1 MTPDPPNVMVDLAD
15 RHGHAPPPE
24 GEDQPLRPGR
34 RPHRRRR
41 GRRPQ
46 AGGGAGFVNV
56 NNRLFAPLAGLDPAN
71 ILEGGYDWLDYT
83 DSGMTRHP
91 GLDLNSGPSCNS
103 DEGLPCVSPLAG
115 VVRAAIAWDGYTSG
129 EGSHVWIELTGD
141 PCCPGPTFF
150 HNDHLQVITCEVGQS
165 LVPGQQ
171 YGLAGRSGNWQCA
184 HGHVEWVKGAPQY
197 GYWQWPYGWSVGQV
211 EAAYHDPYAWW
222 QAATA
227 LVYAE
232 GGQPVPP
239 EVVEAMS
246 DWELT
251 NYVLAQLY
259 EWANIPFNPEGGMAK
274 TWVAALR
281 ANVYAG
287 RPRTDD
293 RLYGEGDGTGWWA
306 EFDHRVLIYNRDGSM
321 SWTG

>member
-1 MTPDPPNVMVDLAD
+1 MVSPNPMVDPAD

-24 GEDQPLRPGR
+24 GEDHPLRPGR
-34 RPHRRRR
+34 TPHRRHR
-41 GRRPQ
+41 Q
-46 AGGGAGFVNV
+46 GGGGGGFVNV
-56 NNRLFAPLAGLDPAN
+56 NNRLFAPLQGLNPAD

-83 DSGMTRHP
+83 DNGMTRHP
-91 GLDLNSGPSCNS
+91 GLDLNSGPGCDS
-103 DEGLPCVSPLAG
+103 DLGAACVSPLAG
-115 VVRAAIAWDGYTSG
+115 VVRATLFWDGYTSG
-129 EGSHVWIELTGD
+129 EGNHVWIEMDD
-141 PCCPGPTFF
+141 PCCPAPTFL
-150 HNDHLQVITCEVGQS
+150 HNDHLQRIDVRVGQR
-165 LVPGQQ
+165 LGPGEQ
-171 YGLAGRSGNWQCA
+171 YGLCGKSGNWSCA
-184 HGHVEWVKGAPQY
+184 HGHVELTKGAPQNGWY
-197 GYWQWPYGWSVGQV
+197 QWPYGWPVGQV
-211 EAAYHDPYAWW
+211 EAAYHDPYSWW
-222 QAATA
+222 SAATA

-232 GGQPVPP
+232 GDRPIPP

-259 EWANIPFNPEGGMAK
+259 EWAGIPFNPEGGMAK

-293 RLYGEGDGTGWWA
+293 RVYGEGDGKGWWA